1 MFRIL
6 FTQEKSGDLEILDE
20 GPGTVILNDC
30 NKIKDLQT

>member
-20 GPGTVILNDC
+20 GSGTVILNDY
-30 NKIKDLQT
+30 NEIKGFQT